1 MKDDAMKDDAQE
13 ATTMPGDDHVVP
25 IRMSEGAP
33 SGSDK
38 PRAGAMHRTARTGAI
53 ERSFWS
59 TRPHA
64 PTPLPGTTLK
74 TVERKLDRRY
84 FWLWGI
90 RYGFRL
96 PARLPGAA
104 PGRAV
109 RISFDPQDI
118 GTVWVQDPATGRF
131 VEARPVGASARAS
144 ACGLSV
150 DEHLALCKAARE
162 REASALAERATIVAA
177 ARERIRT
184 IAASATRR
192 ARPHDTARR
201 TGTASPPDTGSA
213 LAGPGEM
220 AATCPE
226 TGGDACLS
234 RDDAVR

>member
-1 MKDDAMKDDAQE
+1 MKDDAQE
-13 ATTMPGDDHVVP
+13 ATTTPGDDRVVP

-33 SGSDK
+33 PGPDE
-38 PRAGAMHRTARTGAI
+38 PCAGAMHRTDRTGAV

-74 TVERKLDRRY
+74 TVGRKLDRRY

-90 RYGFRL
+90 RYGFQL
-96 PARLPGAA
+96 PAHLPGAA

-144 ACGLSV
+144 ACGLSF
-150 DEHLALCKAARE
+150 DEHLALRKAARE
-162 REASALAERATIVAA
+162 RVASALAVQAMIVAA
-177 ARERIRT
+177 ERERIRT

-201 TGTASPPDTGSA
+201 TGTASPADNGSA

-220 AATCPE
+220 VATRLE
-226 TGGDACLS
+226 RGGDACLG